1 MRRLLPADR
10 CCYAFA
16 MKEDILEQL
25 VDEYLMH
32 NGYFTMHNVKFK
44 PRKDHPDYLTEKDAV
59 ASDIDVLAIH
69 PLLDGPERVIAV
81 SCKSWQEGFNPGY
94 SLACIAAEKKIGGRT
109 AWLSFRELCSEKWA
123 DGFIGAIES
132 ATGTRQFTYWTAV
145 TRLLNPASQGDW
157 ENNPEFRRRLCD
169 NPIQLVTFSD
179 MLDDIWGKLSK
190 TVAATELGRIV
201 QLMKASRW
209 FGR

>member
-1 MRRLLPADR
+1 
-10 CCYAFA
+10 

-32 NGYFTMHNVKFK
+32 KGYFTMHNVKFK
-44 PRKDHPDYLTEKDAV
+44 PSKSHPDFLTKKDSV

-69 PLLDGPERVIAV
+69 PLLTGPERVIAV

-94 SLACIAAEKKIGGRT
+94 SLGCIAAGKDIGGRT
-109 AWLSFRELCSEKWA
+109 AWLSFRELCSDKWA
-123 DGFIGAIES
+123 DAFLSAVEV
-132 ATGTRQFTYWTAV
+132 ATGARECTYWTAV
-145 TRLLNPASQGDW
+145 TRLLNVDSRNDW
-157 ENNPEFRRRLCD
+157 ENNPEFLRRLEG
-169 NPIQLVTFSD
+169 NPIRLVAFAD
-179 MLDDIWGKLSK
+179 MLDDVWGKLSK
-190 TVAATELGRIV
+190 TVAATELGRII